1 MEEKAIGMPISSTW
15 SRFSSS
21 PCSLIR
27 LTSREKYFLRSLAV
41 RRGHGP
47 SSKARRAA
55 ATARSTS
62 AAVPMAKLV
71 TTSLVAGLSC
81 SQVPSSEASP
91 RRRR

>member
-27 LTSREKYFLRSLAV
+27 LTSRVKYFLRSLAV
-41 RRGHGP
+41 RRGQGP

-62 AAVPMAKLV
+62 AVLAMAKLV
-71 TTSLVAGLSC
+71 TTSLVAGLS
-81 SQVPSSEASP
+81 
-91 RRRR
+91 